1 MDDINNLLHAAGA
14 EAVKQLQQLVRTKAN
29 ATGQLAN
36 SISYRVNNGVLQIT
50 GAPYL
55 PYVLYGRKPGKG
67 PPRKA
72 IEQWIDEKGIVA
84 ELSRQSLA
92 YLIQRKI
99 ATEGTT
105 GILSKAE
112 SAIPPPAVAAIKTQ
126 LKTSFKN
133 SVAKQMRSAF
143 KNK

>member
-1 MDDINNLLHAAGA
+1 MDDINNVLHAAGA
-14 EAVKQLQQLVRTKAN
+14 EAVKQLQQLIRSKAN
-29 ATGQLAN
+29 ASGQLAN
-36 SISYRVNNGVLQIT
+36 SISYEVNNGVLRIT

-55 PYVLYGRKPGKG
+55 RYVLYGRKLGKG

-72 IEQWIDEKGIVA
+72 IEKWIDEKGIVA
-84 ELSRQSLA
+84 EVSRQSLA

-99 ATEGTT
+99 AAEGTT
-105 GILSKAE
+105 GILSKAD
-112 SAIPPPAVAAIKTQ
+112 SAIPPATIAAIKKQ
-126 LKTSFKN
+126 IKASFKN